1 VSEKPTHPAALDE
14 ETLLSQCELTK
25 GRSSGPGG
33 QNRNKVETKVMLTHG
48 PTGVGAHAGERRS
61 SIENRRV
68 AVFRL
73 RLALATEVRLGVA
86 AGEIRS
92 ALWMSRCKDGRVVCS
107 PEHWDFPALLAEAL
121 DVIYAAGLDARK
133 ASVRLCC
140 TMTQLV
146 RLVKDHPA
154 AFEKWNRDRAAKKM
168 HAMK

>member
-1 VSEKPTHPAALDE
+1 MSERPIHPAALDE
-14 ETLLSQCELTK
+14 ETLLSQCEMTK

-33 QNRNKVETKVMLTHG
+33 QNRNKVETKVTLTHG
-48 PTGVGAHAGERRS
+48 QTGVSAHAGERRS
-61 SIENRRV
+61 AIENRRV

-73 RLALATEVRLGVA
+73 RLALATEVRIGVP
-86 AGEIRS
+86 AGEVRS
-92 ALWMSRCKDGRVVCS
+92 ALWLSRCKDGRVACN
-107 PEHWDFPALLAEAL
+107 PEHWDFPSLLGEAL

-146 RLVKDHPA
+146 KLVKDHPA

-168 HAMK
+168 HPMK

>member
-1 VSEKPTHPAALDE
+1 M
-14 ETLLSQCELTK
+14 LLSQCEVAK

-33 QNRNKVETKVMLTHG
+33 QNRNKVETKVTLTHM
-48 PTGVGAHAGERRS
+48 PTGVSAHAGERRS
-61 SIENRRV
+61 SIENHRV
-68 AVFRL
+68 AIFRL
-73 RLALATEVRLGVA
+73 RLALATEVRLGVPS
-86 AGEIRS
+86 GEIRS
-92 ALWMSRCKDGRVVCS
+92 ALWMSRCKDARIVCN

-146 RLVKDHPA
+146 KLVKDHPA
-154 AFEKWNRDRAAKKM
+154 AFEKWNRDRAAKQM

>member
-1 VSEKPTHPAALDE
+1 MNERPIHPAALDE
-14 ETLLSQCELTK
+14 ETLLSQCELVK

-33 QNRNKVETKVMLTHG
+33 QNRNKVETKVTLTHA
-48 PTGVGAHAGERRS
+48 PTGVSAHAGERRS

-73 RLALATEVRLGVA
+73 RLALATEVRLGLPS
-86 AGEIRS
+86 GEIRS
-92 ALWMSRCKDGRVVCS
+92 ALWMSRCRGGRVVCNA
-107 PEHWDFPALLAEAL
+107 EHWDFPAMLAEAL
-121 DVIYAAGLDARK
+121 DVIHAAGLDARK